1 MTIDIS
7 FNEIEEQKNDP
18 RFNEQWTEGIFD
30 VLDRIRVNCYELSE
44 IHSYKYAY
52 YKEIAK
58 AYRIPIIVLSGINT
72 FAAVGLDG
80 ALDPQ
85 HIGIITSLISLACGI
100 ITAVELYLNIQK
112 KMENELIS
120 HKEYYKLSLEIYKT
134 IKIEAHK
141 RGVDGKTFLDDKFN
155 AYEKLLQNSNDAK
168 EYSVMKT
175 DYLTPPLMEDISQQS
190 ETNDNHHRLLHYLKI
205 PSIES
210 FTAPQ
215 WHQMKKERAKRSEMR
230 SQRRKTRNNNLVGI
244 PENNSVSDDHSEN
257 VSIATQE
264 DQFQVTAVIKD
275 SKGNIIGKYD
285 KEIVDNV

>member
-7 FNEIEEQKNDP
+7 FNEINKSVQDP

-80 ALDPQ
+80 TLDSRY
-85 HIGIITSLISLACGI
+85 IGIITSLISLACGI

-112 KMENELIS
+112 KMENELLS

-168 EYSVMKT
+168 EYSIMKT
-175 DYLTPPLMEDISQQS
+175 DYLTPPLMEDGTEPI
-190 ETNDNHHRLLHYLKI
+190 ETSRRNIITQFLKL
-205 PSIES
+205 PSLES

-230 SQRRKTRNNNLVGI
+230 SQRQKTKYNQLVGI
-244 PENNSVSDDHSEN
+244 PENHSESDDHSEN
-257 VSIATQE
+257 MSVMTQE
-264 DQFQVTAVIKD
+264 DNSPVTVLIKD
-275 SKGNIIGKYD
+275 INGDIIQKYATNIND
-285 KEIVDNV
+285 KV

>member
-1 MTIDIS
+1 MTIDTS
-7 FNEIEEQKNDP
+7 LNEVDEPKEDL

-44 IHSYKYAY
+44 IHSYKYAH

-85 HIGIITSLISLACGI
+85 YVSIITSIISLACGI

-120 HKEYYKLSLEIYKT
+120 HKDYYKLSLEIYKT

-168 EYSVMKT
+168 EYSIMKT
-175 DYLTPPLMEDISQQS
+175 DYLTPPLMEDISQQAES
-190 ETNDNHHRLLHYLKI
+190 NQQSRLTHFLKI

-230 SQRRKTRNNNLVGI
+230 SQRRKTKHIQLVGI
-244 PENNSVSDDHSEN
+244 PENHSESDDHSEN
-257 VSIATQE
+257 VSVTTQDE
-264 DQFQVTAVIKD
+264 QYPITAVIKD
-275 SKGNIIGKYD
+275 NKGNIIDKYN
-285 KEIVDNV
+285 KEITENV

>member
-1 MTIDIS
+1 MIIDS
-7 FNEIEEQKNDP
+7 SSNLLNEQKQDL

-80 ALDPQ
+80 ILTVQ
-85 HIGIITSLISLACGI
+85 YISIITSLISLTCGI

-112 KMENELIS
+112 RMENELIS
-120 HKEYYKLSLEIYKT
+120 HKDYYKLSLEIYKT

-141 RGVDGKTFLDDKFN
+141 RGVDGKSFLDDKFN

-168 EYSVMKT
+168 EYSITKT
-175 DYLTPPLMEDISQQS
+175 DYLTPPLMEDIQQPN
-190 ETNDNHHRLLHYLKI
+190 TNQENKVNNFLKF
-205 PSIES
+205 PSLES
-210 FTAPQ
+210 FTSPH
-215 WHQMKKERAKRSEMR
+215 WHQMKKERVKRSEMR
-230 SQRRKTRNNNLVGI
+230 SHQRYKSRNGHLVGI
-244 PENNSVSDDHSEN
+244 PENDSENDEQSEN
-257 VSIATQE
+257 VSLTTQE
-264 DQFQVTAVIKD
+264 DDFPITAVIKENN
-275 SKGNIIGKYD
+275 NIN
-285 KEIVDNV
+285 EINNKV

>member
-1 MTIDIS
+1 MAIDNS
-7 FNEIEEQKNDP
+7 LNTMDEQKEDL

-52 YKEIAK
+52 YKEVAK

-72 FAAVGLDG
+72 FASVGLDG
-80 ALDPQ
+80 ALSPQ
-85 HIGIITSLISLACGI
+85 YIGIITSIISLACGI

-120 HKEYYKLSLEIYKT
+120 HKDYYKLSLEIYKT

-168 EYSVMKT
+168 EYSIMKT
-175 DYLTPPLMEDISQQS
+175 DYLTPPLMEDVTQQIESS
-190 ETNDNHHRLLHYLKI
+190 EKDRLSHFLKI

-230 SQRRKTRNNNLVGI
+230 SQRRKTKHTQLVGI
-244 PENNSVSDDHSEN
+244 PENHSETDDHSEN
-257 VSIATQE
+257 VSVTTQE
-264 DQFQVTAVIKD
+264 DQYPITAVIKD
-275 SKGNIIGKYD
+275 NKGNIIDKYNKD
-285 KEIVDNV
+285 INENV

>member
-1 MTIDIS
+1 MTIDFS
-7 FNEIEEQKNDP
+7 FNEIEKPKNDP

-85 HIGIITSLISLACGI
+85 YIGIITSLISLACGI

-112 KMENELIS
+112 RMENELIS

-134 IKIEAHK
+134 IKIEADK

-168 EYSVMKT
+168 EYSIMKT
-175 DYLTPPLMEDISQQS
+175 DYLTPPLMEDVTQQTDTDS
-190 ETNDNHHRLLHYLKI
+190 HHHKLLHFLKI

-210 FTAPQ
+210 ITSPQ

-230 SQRRKTRNNNLVGI
+230 SHRHKSKYNNLVGI
-244 PENNSVSDDHSEN
+244 PENHSISDEHSEN
-257 VSIATQE
+257 VSIATHE
-264 DQFQVTAVIKD
+264 EQFPITAVIKD
-275 SKGNIIGKYD
+275 QKDNIIDKYT
-285 KEIVDNV
+285 KEISEQV